1 MNETLSL
8 FGIVLCL
15 LCATLVFCIFKFAP
29 KRKVALITFKK
40 KNVKFYGLCG
50 HDYEYIT
57 VTDIFYYQNW
67 QLFDEWVDIRH
78 FEDFYYTDRCG
89 MMNALGVS

>member
-15 LCATLVFCIFKFAP
+15 LGAILAFCLFKFETP

-50 HDYEYIT
+50 LDYEYLTVDEFNSECEAVGIEELIQDLIT
-57 VTDIFYYQNW
+57 ESTDLIN
-67 QLFDEWVDIRH
+67 
-78 FEDFYYTDRCG
+78 G
-89 MMNALGVS
+89 